1 MKSPGRWPGG
11 GKDLQRAETFMP
23 NYTTAD
29 IRNLALVG
37 HQSSGKTSLGDAI
50 LHVSGTTN
58 RLGDVN
64 AKSSHLDFMDEEK
77 TRGCSIDSSLL
88 HIAFKG
94 RQINVVDT
102 PGAPDFVGPAIAA
115 LAGVETAVCVV
126 SATAGIEVNT
136 RRMMERAKA
145 CGLGRMIVINKIDS
159 NPDVT
164 GLIDGLQELFGHEC
178 QPMNL
183 PTGKGSAV
191 IDCFAKRDG
200 QSDMLSV
207 ADVHTALIERIV
219 EADEALMEQ
228 YLETGEVDAA
238 KLSGVVAKAIAAGS
252 FVPILFT
259 NARGEMGVAE
269 LLEVIAS
276 FAPSPLEGK
285 QRILQVGETSTPIRP
300 DNAEK
305 FIGQVF
311 KVFSDPKSNI
321 KYSVCRIHSGSIKSD
336 SSIHIGDDRK
346 AQRPGQLHKLQ
357 GAEHPEIEEGIAG
370 DLVAMAKLETRLGD
384 VLRVDA
390 GGGTIEMPKFP
401 YPMFSLAIEPKSRAD
416 ADKVSGALARFSEED
431 PCFVADRDTVTHEL
445 VIRGV
450 GDLHLRSILSRMV
463 QYFKLEVN
471 TKPPKIP
478 YRETITASVKDIDY
492 THKKQTGGAGQFGRV
507 IIAMEPNERG
517 AGYEFIDD
525 IFGGAIDLS
534 FRPSVDKGVQAQM
547 KEGVIAG
554 YPVVDVKVH
563 LTDGKTHP
571 VDSKDIAFQIAGR
584 EAFKKAFAACK
595 PVLLEPIVRV
605 EVTVPNDKVGDIQ
618 GDLAS
623 RRGRPEGQ
631 EMLPGGYSVISAR
644 VPLAEMSDYHSRL
657 SSITG
662 GQGSYSMELSHYE
675 NVPGNVQQQI
685 IEQARKEREEARA

>member
-1 MKSPGRWPGG
+1 
-11 GKDLQRAETFMP
+11 MP
-23 NYTTAD
+23 NYSTAD
-29 IRNLALVG
+29 IRNVALVG

-50 LHVSGTTN
+50 LHVTGTTN

-64 AKSSHLDFMDEEK
+64 TQSSHLDFMDEEK
-77 TRGCSIDSSLL
+77 TRGCSIDSALL
-88 HIAFKG
+88 HVTVKG
-94 RQINVVDT
+94 RQINIVDA
-102 PGAPDFVGPAIAA
+102 PGAPDFIGPAIAA
-115 LAGVETAVCVV
+115 LAGVETAICVI

-136 RRMMERAKA
+136 RRMMERAKEH
-145 CGLGRMIVINKIDS
+145 GIGRMIVVNKIDA
-159 NPDVT
+159 NPDCAAVVAA
-164 GLIDGLQELFGHEC
+164 IQELFGNEC

-183 PTGKGSAV
+183 PTGKGSGV
-191 IDCFAKRDG
+191 IDCFKNSEGASDILDVG
-200 QSDMLSV
+200 Q
-207 ADVHTALIERIV
+207 AHTALVERIV

-228 YLETGEVDAA
+228 YLETGEVDVA
-238 KLSGVVAKAIAAGS
+238 KLGGVVAKAINGGT

-259 NARGEMGVAE
+259 NARGEVGVNE
-269 LLEVIAS
+269 LLEVIAEY
-276 FAPSPLEGK
+276 APSPVEGR
-285 QRILQVGETSTPIRP
+285 QRVLKADETETPIKP
-300 DNAEK
+300 DRNEK
-305 FIGQVF
+305 FVGQVF
-311 KVFSDPKSNI
+311 KVFADPKSNI
-321 KYSVCRIHSGSIKSD
+321 KYSVCRIHAGSLKSD
-336 SSIHIGDDRK
+336 SQIYAGEDRK
-346 AQRPGQLHKLQ
+346 SQRPGQLHKLQ
-357 GAEHPEIEEGIAG
+357 GAEHPEIEEGVAG
-370 DLVAMAKLETRLGD
+370 DIIAMAKIETHIGD
-384 VLRVDA
+384 VVRTES
-390 GGGTIEMPKFP
+390 GGGAIEMPKFP
-401 YPMFSLAIEPKSRAD
+401 HPMFALAIEPKSRGD
-416 ADKVSGALARFSEED
+416 ADKVSGAIARFCDED
-431 PCFVADRDTVTHEL
+431 PCFIADRDTVTHEL

-450 GDLHLRSILSRMV
+450 GDLHLRSILSRMA

-478 YRETITASVKDIDY
+478 YRETITASVKDVEY

-517 AGYEFIDD
+517 GGYEFIDD

-534 FRPSVDKGVQAQM
+534 FRPSVDKGIQAQM
-547 KEGVIAG
+547 REGVIAG

-584 EAFKKAFAACK
+584 EAFKKAFMACK

-631 EMLPGGYSVISAR
+631 EMLPGGLSVISAR

-675 NVPGNVQQQI
+675 NVPTHVQQQI
-685 IEQARKEREEARA
+685 IENARKAREEARA

>member
-1 MKSPGRWPGG
+1 
-11 GKDLQRAETFMP
+11 MP
-23 NYTTAD
+23 NYSTTD
-29 IRNLALVG
+29 IRNVALVG

-50 LHVSGTTN
+50 LHVTGTTN

-77 TRGCSIDSSLL
+77 NRGCSIDSALIHVS
-88 HIAFKG
+88 HKG

-102 PGAPDFVGPAIAA
+102 PGAPDFIGPAIAA
-115 LAGVETAVCVV
+115 LAGVETAICVI

-136 RRMMERAKA
+136 RRMMERAKEH
-145 CGLGRMIVINKIDS
+145 GVGRVIVINKIEA
-159 NPDVT
+159 NPDCASVVAAV
-164 GLIDGLQELFGHEC
+164 QELFGNEC

-183 PTGKGSAV
+183 SANKGRAV
-191 IDCFAKRDG
+191 IGCFQNTEG
-200 QSDMLSV
+200 QSDILDV
-207 ADVHTALIERIV
+207 ASAHTALIERVI
-219 EADEALMEQ
+219 EADEAMMEQ
-228 YLETGEVDAA
+228 YLETGEVDVA
-238 KLSGVVAKAIAAGS
+238 KLGSVVAKAIVAGT
-252 FVPILFT
+252 FIPILFT
-259 NARGEMGVAE
+259 DARGEVGATE
-269 LLEVIAS
+269 LLDFIAEYT
-276 FAPSPLEGK
+276 PSPLEGK
-285 QRILQVGETSTPIRP
+285 QRVLKVDETETPIKP
-300 DNAEK
+300 DKSEK
-305 FIGQVF
+305 LVGQVF

-321 KYSVCRIHSGSIKSD
+321 KYSVCRIHSGSLKSD
-336 SSIHIGDDRK
+336 SQMYVGDDRK
-346 AQRPGQLHKLQ
+346 SQRPGQLHKLQ

-370 DLVAMAKLETRLGD
+370 DIIAMAKVEAHTGD
-384 VLRVDA
+384 VIRSDG
-390 GGGTIEMPKFP
+390 GGGTITMPKFP
-401 YPMFSLAIEPKSRAD
+401 HPMFSLAIEPKSRGD
-416 ADKVSGALARFSEED
+416 ADKVSGALARFCDED
-431 PCFVADRDTVTHEL
+431 PCFIADRDTVTHEL

-450 GDLHLRSILSRMV
+450 GDLHLRSILSRMA

-478 YRETITASVKDIDY
+478 YRETITGSVKDVEY

-517 AGYEFIDD
+517 AGYEFIDE

-534 FRPSVDKGVQAQM
+534 FRPSVDKGIQAQM

-554 YPVVDVKVH
+554 YPVVDVKVR

-584 EAFKKAFAACK
+584 EAFKKAFMQCK
-595 PVLLEPIVRV
+595 PVLLEPIVHV

-631 EMLPGGYSVISAR
+631 EMLPGGLSVISAR
-644 VPLAEMSDYHSRL
+644 VPLAEMADYHSRL

-662 GQGSYSMELSHYE
+662 GQGSYAMELSHYE

-685 IEQARKEREEARA
+685 IDNARKAREEARAS